1 MLGRRGSKSFLAAII
16 VVWRLWNI
24 LALGDPQAH
33 YRIPPNKKLI
43 VHLFAADQ
51 TTLVR
56 NGYGDVINLLQAPCF
71 EPYLGTSTSK
81 MTSLLTPAQLA
92 RGARPGADV
101 GNVQVVAAPT
111 TSTAIRGPAVPVA
124 WLDEFGH
131 VNGAGSTA
139 DSVEIYTAAMPSLS
153 QFTKDWVTTVTPLG
167 EQVGQASSL
176 VGLLLALDALFTLE
190 QSRRSD
196 EELRRVGGP
205 RRTTLRTVSML
216 CVGLAVVTGAAIA
229 SLTPLFANVMGSIG
243 GSEWDATFAVFGLT
257 YLLLIGLLV
266 WQVLLAR
273 RARVA

>member
-1 MLGRRGSKSFLAAII
+1 
-16 VVWRLWNI
+16 
-24 LALGDPQAH
+24 
-33 YRIPPNKKLI
+33 
-43 VHLFAADQ
+43 
-51 TTLVR
+51 
-56 NGYGDVINLLQAPCF
+56 
-71 EPYLGTSTSK
+71 
-81 MTSLLTPAQLA
+81 
-92 RGARPGADV
+92 
-101 GNVQVVAAPT
+101 
-111 TSTAIRGPAVPVA
+111 
-124 WLDEFGH
+124 
-131 VNGAGSTA
+131 
-139 DSVEIYTAAMPSLS
+139 
-153 QFTKDWVTTVTPLG
+153 VTPLG

-205 RRTTLRTVSML
+205 RRTTLRTVSMV

-243 GSEWDATFAVFGLT
+243 GSEWDAIFAVFGLT